1 MALEDLPL
9 SPAIGAINEALLAYA
24 IATGSPGH
32 VAAWQW
38 HHANRLKQ
46 AWLKHLLI
54 RPCCRRQAYQYQYY
68 HISLSLCQ
76 P

>member
-1 MALEDLPL
+1 MNTCNTTLATGQVDLEDLPL

-38 HHANRLKQ
+38 HHANTT
-46 AWLKHLLI
+46 
-54 RPCCRRQAYQYQYY
+54 
-68 HISLSLCQ
+68 
-76 P
+76 